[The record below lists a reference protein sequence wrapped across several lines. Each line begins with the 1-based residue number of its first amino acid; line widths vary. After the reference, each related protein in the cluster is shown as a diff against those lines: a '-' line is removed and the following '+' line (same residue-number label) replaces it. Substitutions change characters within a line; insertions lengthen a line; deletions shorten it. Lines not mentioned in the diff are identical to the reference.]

1 MKKYIPIA
9 LIALFAGTQI
19 AAVAVPMREHAQPAD
34 MQATRDEMQKKMAAA
49 KTDEDRQQL
58 MSEQQKKMHG
68 TNHDVRGEM
77 HAQMEKYGFGYMKD
91 MPTNSEDMQK
101 RRQLMQE
108 QMSK

>member
-9 LIALFAGTQI
+9 LIALLAGTQI
-19 AAVAVPMREHAQPAD
+19 AAVAGPLNDHGQHAE
-34 MQATRDEMQKKMAAA
+34 MQATRDEIQKKMAAA
-49 KTDEDRQQL
+49 KTDEDLQQR

-68 TNHDVRGEM
+68 TNHDVRSEM
-77 HAQMEKYGFGYMKD
+77 HAQMGKYGFGYMKD

-108 QMSK
+108 QMTK